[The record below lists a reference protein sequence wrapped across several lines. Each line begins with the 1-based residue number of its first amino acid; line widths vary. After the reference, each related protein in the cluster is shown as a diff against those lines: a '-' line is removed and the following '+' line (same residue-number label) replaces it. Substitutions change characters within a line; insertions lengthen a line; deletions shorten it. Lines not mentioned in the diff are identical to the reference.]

1 MMVNKSVKQKYYYAL
16 GRRKTATAKVY
27 LKPGTGLVKINNK
40 DFEVTPEI
48 TQIYNGPLD
57 ITGNLG
63 KFDIT
68 AKVSGGGFSS
78 QKEAIRLG
86 VARALLKY
94 DDKLKQVLR
103 KNGFLTRDPREKE
116 RKKPGLKGARKA
128 PQWQKR

>member
-1 MMVNKSVKQKYYYAL
+1 MVNKSVKQKYYYAL

-27 LKPGTGLVKINNK
+27 LKPGTGLVKINDK
-40 DFEVTPEI
+40 DFEVTPGI

-128 PQWQKR
+128 PQGQKR

>member
-1 MMVNKSVKQKYYYAL
+1 MVNKSVKQKYYYAL

-128 PQWQKR
+128 

>member
-1 MMVNKSVKQKYYYAL
+1 MVNKSVKQKYYYAL

-116 RKKPGLKGARKA
+116 RKKPGLKRARRA

>member
-1 MMVNKSVKQKYYYAL
+1 MVNKSVKQKYYYAL